1 MSENARIKEGMS
13 ERNTLKQEL
22 DKTTKPADNNVHNKC
37 LTVILYCIFIETSTA
52 KGKKRSAY
60 KK

>member
-1 MSENARIKEGMS
+1 MSEIARIKERVS
-13 ERNTLKQEL
+13 KRKTSKQEL

-37 LTVILYCIFIETSTA
+37 LRVILYCIFIETSTA
-52 KGKKRSAY
+52 KGKNRSSY